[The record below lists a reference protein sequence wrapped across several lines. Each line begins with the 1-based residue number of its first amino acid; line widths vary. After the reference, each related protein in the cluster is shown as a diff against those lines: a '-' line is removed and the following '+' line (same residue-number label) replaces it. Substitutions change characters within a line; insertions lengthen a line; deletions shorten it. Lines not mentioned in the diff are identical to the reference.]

1 MSEFRNYPI
10 MGFQDA
16 LRGDSPTTD
25 SSTTNAPS
33 PFKVGMQQTY
43 SLPYTGTPFSYV
55 WWMISFQL
63 VVGVA
68 LAAAAAATPKLR
80 LSALALVTVLTTSC
94 FLLTERLC
102 NAYLGVYQL
111 THNTS
116 GTPAT
121 VTNRDSSFQHTLN
134 AIMVLFAGSVICSVA
149 NALTLVFLG
158 VAASPAEG
166 GAAASPAAAPAKEE
180 EAAPAAAEAAV

>member
-1 MSEFRNYPI
+1 
-10 MGFQDA
+10 MGIQDA
-16 LRGDSPTTD
+16 IRGDSPA
-25 SSTTNAPS
+25 SASAPS
-33 PFKVGMQQTY
+33 PGPSAFEMGMAQTY
-43 SLPYTGTPFSYV
+43 VLPYTGTPYSHI
-55 WWMISFQL
+55 WWMMAFQL

-68 LAAAAAATPKLR
+68 LAAAAAVTPKLR

-116 GTPAT
+116 GTAAT
-121 VTNRDSSFQHTLN
+121 VTNRDSGFQHTVN